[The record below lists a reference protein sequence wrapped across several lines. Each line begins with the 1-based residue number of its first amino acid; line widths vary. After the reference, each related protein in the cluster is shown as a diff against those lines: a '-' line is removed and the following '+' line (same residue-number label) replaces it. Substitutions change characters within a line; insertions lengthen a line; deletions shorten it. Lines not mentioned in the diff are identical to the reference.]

1 MSCDEGV
8 LVGWL
13 HALRIERSNMH
24 PVRFA
29 RGALRDDAP
38 SVPVL
43 PTF

>member
-13 HALRIERSNMH
+13 HALCIERSNMH

-29 RGALRDDAP
+29 PVALGDDAR

>member
-1 MSCDEGV
+1 MSCDEDV

-13 HALRIERSNMH
+13 HASRIERSNVH

-29 RGALRDDAP
+29 PSASR

-43 PTF
+43 PTN